1 MAANRKRREMKLVG
15 QHAKVLGTM
24 ASEEEAP
31 QHSHSL
37 SCFPRRAQKY
47 TQHSRRITRMTS
59 RMPPTPPTAMPII
72 ASVDNGA
79 ARQRRGGD

>member
-1 MAANRKRREMKLVG
+1 
-15 QHAKVLGTM
+15 
-24 ASEEEAP
+24 
-31 QHSHSL
+31 
-37 SCFPRRAQKY
+37 
-47 TQHSRRITRMTS
+47 MTS